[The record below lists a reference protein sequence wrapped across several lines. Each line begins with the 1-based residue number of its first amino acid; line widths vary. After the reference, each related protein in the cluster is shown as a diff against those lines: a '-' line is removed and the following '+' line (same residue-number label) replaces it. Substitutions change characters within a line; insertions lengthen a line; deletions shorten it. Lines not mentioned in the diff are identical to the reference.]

1 MKYGILLTTF
11 TLSDGSVHC
20 LVQGFHELTLPDR
33 QPLVN
38 EYDCPLMDL
47 STTIFYTAGNNIQQ
61 PVSFVHQCTGTCLF
75 KETGASIRNVERE
88 IVQDTLIFKH
98 DWNKT
103 IMSIVHF
110 NNNGDDA
117 GYKNK

>member
-1 MKYGILLTTF
+1 MEYILSLDEVWNLADHVYT
-11 TLSDGSVHC
+11 SDGSVHC
-20 LVQGFHELTLPDR
+20 LVQGFHELTLPDG

-47 STTIFYTAGNNIQQ
+47 STTIFCTAGNNIQR
-61 PVSFVHQCTGTCLF
+61 PVSFVHQCSGTCLF

-98 DWNKT
+98 DWNNT
-103 IMSIVHF
+103 MYCYNV
-110 NNNGDDA
+110 
-117 GYKNK
+117 YCTL